1 MSRFKSQV
9 CAGLLAG
16 LLGFAAA
23 GAAFAEAPNA
33 DIRNGMQA
41 PPPAD
46 QRVAL
51 VIGNSN
57 YQTAPK
63 LANPG
68 NDAQSV
74 AQLLNS
80 AGFEVT
86 QATDLSRSEMVRAV
100 QDFSDKVAIRGPGAV
115 AMIYY
120 AGHGV
125 QLAGENYL
133 LPVDAKISSPSDL
146 DGNSLRLVDV
156 MGTLESIPSRMRI
169 VVLDACR
176 NNPFPDINDAGRGL
190 AIVDAPRGS
199 IVGYSTAPG
208 MEAQDGDGNHSP
220 YTSAF
225 LNVAREPNL
234 PIEQLFKRVRLEVNN
249 RTDGRQTPWESSS
262 LTSDFYFFGDTAVA
276 ATRAP
281 DRSPIIQTA
290 SNLPS
295 RSVRQAYDYVL
306 SEGSPEYYEE
316 FIRLYPHDP
325 LCDRIRVLLGNL
337 LVATAWHKAV
347 LANSPVIYKSFH
359 DNYGNSPYAKSALKL
374 QVQPKTV
381 PLMQFTHLTKSP
393 TFKPANMGISPKL
406 GISKDN
412 LGAQAICRCRRRSSR
427 CLPRERRSTRPTAA
441 TTTAPYLGKVTTLP
455 GKIETNPATGNNA
468 PRGRSRPCPA
478 RSKPIRHDRH
488 QARSRPSLARSTPIR
503 YGSRAGRR
511 SRWPRATSVAPS
523 AAAIPARAS
532 RRSPGVRLV
541 AADLAAVDLA
551 AADSDADGNV
561 ERKMIAGRASDALPG
576 FVFRWFDQATS
587 LANRSASTLPP
598 DRTMTTFLPLAS
610 IRPASKAARPTAP
623 PGSTTSFNSR

>member
-1 MSRFKSQV
+1 MSRFKSHI
-9 CAGLLAG
+9 CTGLLAG

-33 DIRNGMQA
+33 DIRNGMQV

-86 QATDLSRSEMVRAV
+86 QAIDLTRNDMVRAM
-100 QDFSDKVAIRGPGAV
+100 QDFSDKIAARGPGAV

-133 LPVDAKISSPSDL
+133 LPVDAKIASPSDL

-176 NNPFPDINDAGRGL
+176 NNPFPEINDAGRGL

-208 MEAQDGDGNHSP
+208 MEAQDGDGKHSP

-225 LNVAREPNL
+225 LNAARVPNL
-234 PIEQLFKRVRLEVNN
+234 PIEQLFKRVRLEVND

-276 ATRAP
+276 ASRAP
-281 DRSPIIQTA
+281 DRSPIVQTA

-325 LCDRIRVLLGNL
+325 LSDRVRLLLGNL
-337 LVATAWHKAV
+337 LVASAWHKAV

-374 QVQPKTV
+374 QVQPKAV

-393 TFKPANMGISPKL
+393 TFKPGNIGMAPRL
-406 GISKDN
+406 GISRDN
-412 LGAQAICRCRRRSSR
+412 LGAQAN
-427 CLPRERRSTRPTAA
+427 LPMQSKIITLPAKGTSISPANGGN
-441 TTTAPYLGKVTTLP
+441 TNGPLGKLTTLP
-455 GKIETNPATGNNA
+455 GRIATNPATGNNA
-468 PRGRSRPCPA
+468 TTGKVTTFPGKINTNPTTIGTSKGGAGKVMTFPGKINANPIRVQSRPPITPRHVGGFGGGNSSPRFA
-478 RSKPIRHDRH
+478 TQSRS
-488 QARSRPSLARSTPIR
+488 SF
-503 YGSRAGRR
+503 GGGGFGGGGFRR
-511 SRWPRATSVAPS
+511 
-523 AAAIPARAS
+523 
-532 RRSPGVRLV
+532 
-541 AADLAAVDLA
+541 
-551 AADSDADGNV
+551 
-561 ERKMIAGRASDALPG
+561 
-576 FVFRWFDQATS
+576 
-587 LANRSASTLPP
+587 
-598 DRTMTTFLPLAS
+598 
-610 IRPASKAARPTAP
+610 
-623 PGSTTSFNSR
+623 

>member
-1 MSRFKSQV
+1 MSRFKSTLL
-9 CAGLLAG
+9 CAGLLAS
-16 LLGFAAA
+16 LLSFGT
-23 GAAFAEAPNA
+23 GPAFAEAPNA
-33 DIRNGMQA
+33 DIRNGMQS

-68 NDAQSV
+68 NDAQSM

-86 QATDLSRSEMVRAV
+86 QATDLTRRDMVKVV
-100 QDFSDKVAIRGPGAV
+100 QDFSARVAERGPGTV

-125 QLAGENYL
+125 QVAGENYL
-133 LPVDAKISSPSDL
+133 LPVDAKITAPSDL
-146 DGNSLRLVDV
+146 DGNSVRLVDV

-176 NNPFPDINDAGRGL
+176 NNPFPEVNDTGRGL
-190 AIVDAPRGS
+190 AIVDAPKGS

-234 PIEQLFKRVRLEVNN
+234 PIEQLFKRVRLQVNST
-249 RTDGRQTPWESSS
+249 TDGRQTPWESSS

-276 ATRAP
+276 AVRAP
-281 DRSPIIQTA
+281 DRSPIVQTA

-306 SEGSPEYYEE
+306 SEGSPEHYEE

-337 LVATAWHKAV
+337 QVAKAWHKAV
-347 LANSPVIYKSFH
+347 LANSPFAYKTFH
-359 DNYGNSPYAKSALKL
+359 DNYSNSPYAKSALKL
-374 QVQPKTV
+374 QGAPKAV
-381 PLMQFTHLTKSP
+381 PLMQFTHLAKQSP
-393 TFKPANMGISPKL
+393 NFKPANIGNSAIV
-406 GISKDN
+406 GISKHN
-412 LGAQAICRCRRRSSR
+412 LGAHAHMPVTSKIVT
-427 CLPRERRSTRPTAA
+427 LPAKGMATNNPASGGINNGNTGKVTTLPGNLNPTGNNNGNG
-441 TTTAPYLGKVTTLP
+441 GKVTTLP
-455 GKIETNPATGNNA
+455 GKINTNSANGGNNGGNTGKVTTFPGRITNNPVRVTNKPMVMTRPMVTRRPRMTTA
-468 PRGRSRPCPA
+468 PRHFSGGTGGGGFSQRFASSPSR
-478 RSKPIRHDRH
+478 
-488 QARSRPSLARSTPIR
+488 
-503 YGSRAGRR
+503 GSFGGGSFGGGFRR
-511 SRWPRATSVAPS
+511 
-523 AAAIPARAS
+523 
-532 RRSPGVRLV
+532 
-541 AADLAAVDLA
+541 
-551 AADSDADGNV
+551 
-561 ERKMIAGRASDALPG
+561 
-576 FVFRWFDQATS
+576 
-587 LANRSASTLPP
+587 
-598 DRTMTTFLPLAS
+598 
-610 IRPASKAARPTAP
+610 
-623 PGSTTSFNSR
+623 

>member
-347 LANSPVIYKSFH
+347 LANSPVIYKSFY

-393 TFKPANMGISPKL
+393 AFKPANMGISPKL

-412 LGAQAICRCRRRSSR
+412 LGAQANLPMSSKIIT
-427 CLPRERRSTRPTAA
+427 LPAKG
-441 TTTAPYLGKVTTLP
+441 TTINPANGGNNNGTVGKVTTLP
-455 GKIETNPATGNNA
+455 GKIETKPATGNNGTTGKVTTLPGKINTNPVTSAKNNGGAGKVTTFPGKINANPIRVQSRPTVKMA
-468 PRGRSRPCPA
+468 PRNFGGSFGGGNSSPRFATQSRS
-478 RSKPIRHDRH
+478 SF
-488 QARSRPSLARSTPIR
+488 
-503 YGSRAGRR
+503 GGGGFGGGGFGGGGFRR
-511 SRWPRATSVAPS
+511 
-523 AAAIPARAS
+523 
-532 RRSPGVRLV
+532 
-541 AADLAAVDLA
+541 
-551 AADSDADGNV
+551 
-561 ERKMIAGRASDALPG
+561 
-576 FVFRWFDQATS
+576 
-587 LANRSASTLPP
+587 
-598 DRTMTTFLPLAS
+598 
-610 IRPASKAARPTAP
+610 
-623 PGSTTSFNSR
+623 

>member
-1 MSRFKSQV
+1 MSRFKSSLL
-9 CAGLLAG
+9 CAGLLAS
-16 LLGFAAA
+16 LFGFAHT
-23 GAAFAEAPNA
+23 AAFAEAPSA
-33 DIRNGMQA
+33 DIRNGMQS

-63 LANPG
+63 LTNPG

-80 AGFEVT
+80 AGFEVI
-86 QATDLSRSEMVRAV
+86 QATDLTRSDMVRAV
-100 QDFSDKVAIRGPGAV
+100 QDFSDKVAVRGPGAV

-146 DGNSLRLVDV
+146 AGNSLRLVDV

-176 NNPFPDINDAGRGL
+176 NNPFPEINDAGRGL

-249 RTDGRQTPWESSS
+249 TTNGRQTPWESSS

-306 SEGSPEYYEE
+306 SEGSPEYYQE

-337 LVATAWHKAV
+337 LLAKAWHKAV
-347 LANSPVIYKSFH
+347 LANSPVAYKAFQDS
-359 DNYGNSPYAKSALKL
+359 YGNSPYAKAALKL
-374 QVQPKTV
+374 QVQPKAV
-381 PLMQFTHLTKSP
+381 PLMQFTHLAKSSP
-393 TFKPANMGISPKL
+393 NFKPGNGGIAPNL
-406 GISKDN
+406 GISKNN
-412 LGAQAICRCRRRSSR
+412 LGAHAHMPVPSKIIT
-427 CLPRERRSTRPTAA
+427 LPAKGTTINPINGGNNNGNPGKVTGLPTKVNVNPANVGNNNGTVGKV
-441 TTTAPYLGKVTTLP
+441 TTLPGKVTTLP
-455 GKIETNPATGNNA
+455 GKINANPVNAGNKNGTVGKVTTVPGRMNVNPIRVQSKPVITTA
-468 PRGRSRPCPA
+468 PRNVSSGIGGGNSGGRFVTTTQSR
-478 RSKPIRHDRH
+478 
-488 QARSRPSLARSTPIR
+488 
-503 YGSRAGRR
+503 GSFG
-511 SRWPRATSVAPS
+511 
-523 AAAIPARAS
+523 
-532 RRSPGVRLV
+532 
-541 AADLAAVDLA
+541 
-551 AADSDADGNV
+551 GN
-561 ERKMIAGRASDALPG
+561 GG
-576 FVFRWFDQATS
+576 FKR
-587 LANRSASTLPP
+587 
-598 DRTMTTFLPLAS
+598 
-610 IRPASKAARPTAP
+610 
-623 PGSTTSFNSR
+623 

>member
-1 MSRFKSQV
+1 MSRFKSLLLS
-9 CAGLLAG
+9 ASLLASLFSFG
-16 LLGFAAA
+16 S
-23 GAAFAEAPNA
+23 GALAEAPNA
-33 DIRNGMQA
+33 DIRNGMQS

-86 QATDLSRSEMVRAV
+86 QATDLTRSDMVQVV
-100 QDFSDKVAIRGPGAV
+100 QDFTNKVAARGPGAV

-125 QLAGENYL
+125 QVAGENYL

-146 DGNSLRLVDV
+146 PGNSLRLVDM

-176 NNPFPDINDAGRGL
+176 NNPFPQINDAGRGL
-190 AIVDAPRGS
+190 AIVDAPNGS

-208 MEAQDGDGNHSP
+208 MEAQDGDGAHSP

-249 RTDGRQTPWESSS
+249 TTEGKQTPWESSS

-281 DRSPIIQTA
+281 DRRPVVQAA

-325 LCDRIRVLLGNL
+325 LCDRIRLLLRNL
-337 LVATAWHKAV
+337 VVATAWHKTV
-347 LANSPVIYKSFH
+347 IANSPLAYKSFY
-359 DNYGNSPYAKSALKL
+359 DNYGNSPYAKSALNL
-374 QVQPKTV
+374 QVQPKAV
-381 PLMQFTHLTKSP
+381 PLMQFTHLAKVQPS
-393 TFKPANMGISPKL
+393 FKPHNGGISPAL
-406 GISKDN
+406 GISKHN
-412 LGAQAICRCRRRSSR
+412 LGAQAHMPMPSKIVT
-427 CLPRERRSTRPTAA
+427 LPAKG
-441 TTTAPYLGKVTTLP
+441 TTINPINGGNNNASPGKVTTLP
-455 GKIETNPATGNNA
+455 GKINPIPVNAGNASGGKVTTLPGKIGTPANVGNNGGNTGKVTTLPGKINNNPVRVIDKPVITTRPIVTTKPVVTPKPIITNA
-468 PRGRSRPCPA
+468 PRNLSGGTGGNNSSQRFATQSRN
-478 RSKPIRHDRH
+478 
-488 QARSRPSLARSTPIR
+488 TF
-503 YGSRAGRR
+503 AG
-511 SRWPRATSVAPS
+511 
-523 AAAIPARAS
+523 
-532 RRSPGVRLV
+532 
-541 AADLAAVDLA
+541 
-551 AADSDADGNV
+551 
-561 ERKMIAGRASDALPG
+561 
-576 FVFRWFDQATS
+576 
-587 LANRSASTLPP
+587 SASFK
-598 DRTMTTFLPLAS
+598 R
-610 IRPASKAARPTAP
+610 
-623 PGSTTSFNSR
+623 

>member
-1 MSRFKSQV
+1 MSRFKSLLLG
-9 CAGLLAG
+9 AGLLAG
-16 LLGFAAA
+16 LFGFS
-23 GAAFAEAPNA
+23 GAALAEAPNV
-33 DIRNGMQA
+33 DIRNGMQS
-41 PPPAD
+41 PPAD

-57 YQTAPK
+57 YQIAPK

-68 NDAQSV
+68 NDAQSM

-86 QATDLSRSEMVRAV
+86 QATDLTRSDMVKVV
-100 QDFSDKVAIRGPGAV
+100 QDFSARVAERGPGTV

-125 QLAGENYL
+125 QVAGENYL
-133 LPVDAKISSPSDL
+133 LPVDAKIASPSDL
-146 DGNSLRLVDV
+146 DSNSVRLVDV

-176 NNPFPDINDAGRGL
+176 NNPFPEINDAGRGL

-249 RTDGRQTPWESSS
+249 TTSGKQTPWESSS

-276 ATRAP
+276 ASRAP
-281 DRSPIIQTA
+281 DRRPIIEAA

-325 LCDRIRVLLGNL
+325 LCDHIRLLLGNL
-337 LVATAWHKAV
+337 RMATAWHKAV
-347 LANSPVIYKSFH
+347 VANSPFAYKTFH
-359 DNYGNSPYAKSALKL
+359 DNYSNSPYAKSALKL
-374 QVQPKTV
+374 QVAPKAV
-381 PLMQFTHLTKSP
+381 PLMQFTHLAKQSP
-393 TFKPANMGISPKL
+393 TFKPGNIGNSPIL
-406 GISKDN
+406 GISKHN
-412 LGAQAICRCRRRSSR
+412 LGAQAHMPVPSKIIT
-427 CLPRERRSTRPTAA
+427 LPAKGMA
-441 TTTAPYLGKVTTLP
+441 TKNPINGINNGNTGKVTTLP
-455 GKIETNPATGNNA
+455 GKLTGNSN
-468 PRGRSRPCPA
+468 GIGG
-478 RSKPIRHDRH
+478 K
-488 QARSRPSLARSTPIR
+488 
-503 YGSRAGRR
+503 
-511 SRWPRATSVAPS
+511 ATT
-523 AAAIPARAS
+523 
-532 RRSPGVRLV
+532 
-541 AADLAAVDLA
+541 
-551 AADSDADGNV
+551 
-561 ERKMIAGRASDALPG
+561 LPG
-576 FVFRWFDQATS
+576 KINPIPV
-587 LANRSASTLPP
+587 NASNNSSKVGKVTTLPP
-598 DRTMTTFLPLAS
+598 RIHNNPIRVTKPITTRPMMTRPMMTTAPRRVSGGMGGGGFSQRFAS
-610 IRPASKAARPTAP
+610 SPSRSSFG
-623 PGSTTSFNSR
+623 GSFGGGFRR